1 MTDDRQ
7 YREIKYEESTMSIK
21 KINGNDKVDIFV
33 DGKWSSSLISKD
45 ENGNIDLVPDT
56 TTDKSDWGVG
66 EWDNYFK
73 LRS

>member
-1 MTDDRQ
+1 
-7 YREIKYEESTMSIK
+7 MSIK

-73 LRS
+73 SRS